1 MGNLAS
7 STWLPTQLTHMAH
20 SVDNLFY
27 IILGVLTFF
36 FVLVEGLL
44 VFFLIRYRR
53 TKSNQVGANVHGNTK
68 LEVVWTLIP
77 AVILVFMGVMSVKYV
92 YAEQTPPANAYV
104 INVIGHEWK
113 WEFKYPNGVDAHND
127 LRVPAGKPVLFKI
140 TSGDVIHG
148 FYIPA
153 DRIQQ
158 DAVPGRITEFHMTAN
173 TADIGKV
180 FDVPCDQYCGQGHP
194 TMIAHMTVMSQS
206 GFNNWLSTS
215 LKSQQTSS
223 GTSNS

>member
-1 MGNLAS
+1 MGNLGS

-20 SVDNLFY
+20 SVDHLFY

-36 FVLVEGLL
+36 FVLVEALL
-44 VFFLIRYRR
+44 IYFLIRYRR

-113 WEFKYPNGVDAHND
+113 WEFQYPNGVDTYND

-153 DRIQQ
+153 VRIQQ
-158 DAVPGRITEFHMTAN
+158 DAVPGRITEFHMTADTKN
-173 TADIGKV
+173 IGQV
-180 FDVPCDQYCGQGHP
+180 FDVPCDQYCGAGHP
-194 TMIAHMTVMSQS
+194 NMIAHMTVMSQS
-206 GFNNWLSTS
+206 DFNTWLTTT
-215 LKSQQTSS
+215 LKSQQSS
-223 GTSNS
+223 T